1 MKADIIALMGNKGA
15 GKDTIANMIKKN
27 ATQYDEVIIM
37 SFADSLKDA
46 TSAIFGF
53 DRQML
58 EGGTVESRNWREK
71 EIPELSEKMGV
82 KVTPR
87 FLLQR
92 IGTNILRKYLYDGIW
107 VDSVLAKIKNTIE
120 EDNTKSYLFIIT
132 DCRFKNEIKVLA
144 KVCPGT
150 KFVEVDRRFRST
162 KMYAYAYKYNNTHN
176 PFVKAYCWFMLKKE
190 HRSDWDWV
198 GVVKNPILIYNIGSL
213 DNLESLVNSV
223 IL

>member
-27 ATQYDEVIIM
+27 ATQYDKVIIM

-107 VDSVLAKIKNTIE
+107 VDSLLAKIKNTIE
-120 EDNTKSYLFIIT
+120 EDNT
-132 DCRFKNEIKVLA
+132 NEINDESNNNDDDSVFEFDIPAFLRR
-144 KVCPGT
+144 
-150 KFVEVDRRFRST
+150 KFN
-162 KMYAYAYKYNNTHN
+162 K
-176 PFVKAYCWFMLKKE
+176 
-190 HRSDWDWV
+190 
-198 GVVKNPILIYNIGSL
+198 
-213 DNLESLVNSV
+213 
-223 IL
+223 

>member
-1 MKADIIALMGNKGA
+1 MRADIIALMGNKGA
-15 GKDTIANMIKKN
+15 GKDTVANYIKKN
-27 ATQYDEVIIM
+27 AKAYDEVIIM

-46 TSAIFGF
+46 TAAIFGF

-58 EGGTVESRNWREK
+58 EGSTLESRHWREK
-71 EIPELSEKMGV
+71 EIPELTEKMGV

-87 FLLQR
+87 FLLQQ

-107 VDSVLAKIKNTIE
+107 IDSLLVKIKNTVKQ
-120 EDNTKSYLFIIT
+120 DKTKDYLFVIT
-132 DCRFKNEIKVLA
+132 DCRFKNEIEVLA
-144 KVCPGT
+144 MVNPAT

-162 KMYAYAYKYNNTHN
+162 KTYAYAYKYHNTKN
-176 PFVKAYCWFMLKKE
+176 PFLKAYCWFMLRHE

-198 GVVKNPILIYNIGSL
+198 GVVKDPILIYNIGNL